1 MKYGLIG
8 AELHTH
14 PYAIELSGDT
24 LEEARVAASNIVR
37 EAYGE
42 WETIVDEDGN
52 ESYKRQGNLIHY
64 QIWFLIDFREGR
76 ILRTSYNDKRELE
89 LNGDEVALAK
99 FFTGTPDIVASS
111 IKLDPVEPN

>member
-8 AELHTH
+8 TEFHTH
-14 PYAIELSGDT
+14 PYAIELSGDN
-24 LEEARVAASNIVR
+24 LEEAKASASNIMR

-64 QIWFLIDFREGR
+64 QIWFIIDFQEGR
-76 ILRTSYNDKRELE
+76 ILRTFYNEKKELE
-89 LNGDEVALAK
+89 LNGDEAALAK

-111 IKLDPVEPN
+111 EEINPVPES